1 MVDVIEGVVVPSLTE
16 LGLVV
21 VDAVIAFDF
30 TGGEVTLE
38 VLAIV
43 GGVP

>member
-1 MVDVIEGVVVPSLTE
+1 MVDVIESVVVPSLTE

-21 VDAVIAFDF
+21 DDAVIAFNF
-30 TGGEVTLE
+30 AGGEVTLE
-38 VLAIV
+38 VLAII